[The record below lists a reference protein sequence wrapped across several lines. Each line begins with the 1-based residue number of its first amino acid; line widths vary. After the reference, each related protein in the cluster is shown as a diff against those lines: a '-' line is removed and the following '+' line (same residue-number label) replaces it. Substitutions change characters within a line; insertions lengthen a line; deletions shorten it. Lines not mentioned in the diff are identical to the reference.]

1 METIY
6 NTTKPFNF
14 EELSLAHPN
23 GLQGGSYFTKISYL
37 GNNLYIQTGQCET
50 KNGINKTN
58 KKAYCD
64 LMFPTTDETTVRWF
78 EQLEKICI
86 DYIYEKRSIWFHNEL
101 ERDEIE
107 TNFVSPLRLY
117 KSGKYYLIRV
127 YLANNSLVN
136 NLFKCYDENSHPVSY
151 DILQQQNINVI
162 PLLEI
167 QGIKFTSRNFSLDIG
182 LKQIMVLEKPDFL
195 QKCFIKKDLG
205 KRETTQPLEKVAEV
219 SDPPLETVAY
229 PPLEEVSKASEVSTK
244 SLEKTANPPLK
255 NASTPPL
262 EETAEVSDPPLE
274 ESSAEN
280 PEQSLEKASDPPL
293 EENAEASNPEQPLEE
308 TAQASDPP
316 LEETAEASD
325 PPLEDNLQEHQI
337 NYDSLAKEDELVT
350 LKNPEEV
357 YYDIWYEARKRAK
370 NARDEAIKAYLE
382 AKKIKATYMLDE
394 YSDSEDEFDEY
405 VADE

>member
-1 METIY
+1 
-6 NTTKPFNF
+6 
-14 EELSLAHPN
+14 
-23 GLQGGSYFTKISYL
+23 
-37 GNNLYIQTGQCET
+37 
-50 KNGINKTN
+50 
-58 KKAYCD
+58 
-64 LMFPTTDETTVRWF
+64 MFPTTDETTVRWF
-78 EQLEKICI
+78 EQLEKTCI
-86 DYIYEKRSIWFHNEL
+86 DYIYEKRSTWFHNEL

-136 NLFKCYDENSHPVSY
+136 NLFKCYDDDSHPVSY
-151 DILQQQNINVI
+151 DVLQQKNVNVI

-167 QGIKFTSRNFSLDIG
+167 QGIKFSSRNFSLDIG

-205 KRETTQPLEKVAEV
+205 KSETIPSLEETSEASEASEASVLPLEESSAI
-219 SDPPLETVAY
+219 PLEEPSLEESSAMPLENASVKPLVESSDLPLVEPSVEDSKETPTESLETPTESLETPTESLETPTESLETPSESLEEVLKSHV
-229 PPLEEVSKASEVSTK
+229 PVEPLEEVSKSSD
-244 SLEKTANPPLK
+244 L
-255 NASTPPL
+255 PL
-262 EETAEVSDPPLE
+262 EEH
-274 ESSAEN
+274 
-280 PEQSLEKASDPPL
+280 K
-293 EENAEASNPEQPLEE
+293 
-308 TAQASDPP
+308 
-316 LEETAEASD
+316 
-325 PPLEDNLQEHQI
+325 I

-394 YSDSEDEFDEY
+394 YSDSEDEFDEF

>member
-6 NTTKPFNF
+6 NTSKPFNF
-14 EELSLAHPN
+14 EEVSLTHPT
-23 GLQGGSYFTKISYL
+23 GLQGGSYFTKISCL

-50 KNGINKTN
+50 KSGITKTN

-78 EQLEKICI
+78 EELEKTCI
-86 DYIYEKRSIWFHNEL
+86 DYIHEKRSTWFHNEL

-127 YLANNSLVN
+127 YLATNSLEN
-136 NLFKCYDENSHPVSY
+136 KLFKCYDDNSHPVAY
-151 DILQQQNINVI
+151 DVLQQDNVQVI

-167 QGIKFTSRNFSLDIG
+167 QGIRFSSRNFSLDIG

-195 QKCFIKKDLG
+195 QKCFIQKDLG
-205 KRETTQPLEKVAEV
+205 KKEIIAHVVPSPV
-219 SDPPLETVAY
+219 D
-229 PPLEEVSKASEVSTK
+229 PLEELAKEEPA
-244 SLEKTANPPLK
+244 
-255 NASTPPL
+255 PL
-262 EETAEVSDPPLE
+262 EELAKEEPAPLE
-274 ESSAEN
+274 ELAKEE
-280 PEQSLEKASDPPL
+280 PAPL
-293 EENAEASNPEQPLEE
+293 EELANVASNEVAKPSDPLLEE
-308 TAQASDPP
+308 H
-316 LEETAEASD
+316 E
-325 PPLEDNLQEHQI
+325 I
-337 NYDSLAKEDELVT
+337 NYDSLAKEEELVT

-370 NARDEAIKAYLE
+370 HARDEAIKAYLE
-382 AKKIKATYMLDE
+382 AKKIKATYMLDD
-394 YSDSEDEFDEY
+394 YSDSEDEFDEF

>member
-6 NTTKPFNF
+6 NTSKPFNF
-14 EELSLAHPN
+14 EEVSLAHPT
-23 GLQGGSYFTKISYL
+23 GLQGGSYFTKISCL

-50 KNGINKTN
+50 KSGITKTN

-78 EQLEKICI
+78 EELEKTCI
-86 DYIYEKRSIWFHNEL
+86 DYIHDKRSTWFHNEL

-127 YLANNSLVN
+127 YLANNSLEN
-136 NLFKCYDENSHPVSY
+136 NLFKCYDDNSHPVPY
-151 DILQQQNINVI
+151 DMLQQDNVKVI

-167 QGIKFTSRNFSLDIG
+167 QGIRFSSRNFSIDIG

-195 QKCFIKKDLG
+195 QKCFIQKDLG
-205 KRETTQPLEKVAEV
+205 KKEIITQVGPSPVV
-219 SDPPLETVAY
+219 PSPVV
-229 PPLEEVSKASEVSTK
+229 PLEELAKEEPA
-244 SLEKTANPPLK
+244 
-255 NASTPPL
+255 PL
-262 EETAEVSDPPLE
+262 EELAKEEPAPLE
-274 ESSAEN
+274 ELAKEE
-280 PEQSLEKASDPPL
+280 PAPL
-293 EENAEASNPEQPLEE
+293 EELATVASNEVATPSDPLLEE
-308 TAQASDPP
+308 H
-316 LEETAEASD
+316 E
-325 PPLEDNLQEHQI
+325 I
-337 NYDSLAKEDELVT
+337 NYDSLAKEEDLVT

-370 NARDEAIKAYLE
+370 HARDEAIKAYLE
-382 AKKIKATYMLDE
+382 AKKIKATYMLDD
-394 YSDSEDEFDEY
+394 YSDSEDEFDEF